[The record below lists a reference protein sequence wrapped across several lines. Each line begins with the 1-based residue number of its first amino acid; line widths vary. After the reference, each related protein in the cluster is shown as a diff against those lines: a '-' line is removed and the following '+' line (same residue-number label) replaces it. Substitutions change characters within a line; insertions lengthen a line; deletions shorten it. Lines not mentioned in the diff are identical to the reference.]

1 MHYTSPIINSTGSD
15 ELRKMVTDRK
25 IPDHEDYKNQ
35 HRIESLVMM
44 EHPEIEKLDWMIEK
58 LAESTQPGGTQKTYI
73 EANLS
78 HWRTIV
84 YNFIR
89 TTATNQWLGVPGDS
103 NAYTD
108 GTYYKGLGLAY
119 RGTDKVLKELI
130 RREWVTKKLGKQY
143 NDRPRVNHYYPSEQ
157 FQSYLID
164 YAMFTDNPDSFGSSL
179 LTINDPDPEYL
190 HFRWKHDHPDYL
202 PLAEINEF
210 ARTQRCACRS
220 AITQSFKH
228 TPFQSGRLITPFQNL
243 HSRNYKVRI
252 NTLINGNPIAEVDFN
267 ANHLRMF
274 LAFNQRDVIGDY
286 DAYEPIAYESGV
298 ERNKVKAFINVGLNS
313 QNFEATKHVIARV
326 YPYVS
331 YEESTKIAGAFNK
344 LYPNLDLHCGFAL
357 AAMQLEG
364 LILKDVLLRGVRA
377 GILALPIHDA
387 VAVEFDHQ
395 DWAKDAMEDAWQT
408 VMSEFHKTAKTSA
421 KIHNVS

>member
-1 MHYTSPIINSTGSD
+1 MHYTSPIINATGSH
-15 ELRKMVTDRK
+15 ELRKMVEHRK

-35 HRIESLVMM
+35 HRIESLVMLD
-44 EHPEIEKLDWMIEK
+44 HPELESLEWMIEK

-73 EANLS
+73 DANLN

-143 NDRPRVNHYYPSEQ
+143 KDKPRVNHYYPSAE

-164 YAMFTDNPDSFGSSL
+164 YGMFTDNPSSFDGPL
-179 LTINDPDPEYL
+179 LTINDPYPEYAQ
-190 HFRWKHDHPDYL
+190 FQWKHDHPDSK
-202 PLAEINEF
+202 PLTEINEF
-210 ARTQRCACRS
+210 ARTQQWACRS

-228 TPFQSGRLITPFQNL
+228 TPIQSGRLITPFQNL
-243 HSRNYKVRI
+243 QSRHYKVRI

-274 LAFNQRDVIGDY
+274 LAFNKRDVIGDY
-286 DAYEPIAYESGV
+286 DAYAPLADESGV
-298 ERNKVKAFINVGLNS
+298 ERKKVKAFINVGLNNQS
-313 QNFEATKHVIARV
+313 FKATKQVVAREFQ
-326 YPYVS
+326 VS
-331 YEESTKIAGAFNK
+331 HADSAKIAEAFAK
-344 LYPNLDLHCGFAL
+344 LYPNLDLHCSFAL
-357 AAMQLEG
+357 TAMQLEG
-364 LILKDVLLRGVRA
+364 LILKDVLLRGVNS

-408 VMSEFHKTAKTSA
+408 VMSEFHKTAKTSVTI
-421 KIHNVS
+421 KFTS

>member
-1 MHYTSPIINSTGSD
+1 MHYTSPIINPIGSD
-15 ELRKMVTDRK
+15 ELRKMVMDRK
-25 IPDHEDYKNQ
+25 IPDHEDYENQ

-44 EHPEIEKLDWMIEK
+44 EHPQLDTLEWMIEK
-58 LAESTQPGGTQKTYI
+58 LAESTQPGKTQKTYI
-73 EANLS
+73 EANLN

-89 TTATNQWLGVPGDS
+89 TTATNQWLGIPGDVHD
-103 NAYTD
+103 YTS
-108 GTYYKGLGLAY
+108 GSYYNGIGLAY
-119 RGTDKVLKELI
+119 KGTRKVLKELE
-130 RREWVTKKLGKQY
+130 RRKWITEEQGKKYQNK
-143 NDRPRVNHYYPSEQ
+143 PRVNHYYPSAE
-157 FQSYLID
+157 FQNYLID
-164 YAMFTDNPDSFGSSL
+164 YAMFTDNPSSFDGPL
-179 LTINDPDPEYL
+179 LTINEPDPEYVQ
-190 HFRWKHDHPDYL
+190 FKWKRDHPDYL

-210 ARTQRCACRS
+210 ARTQQWACRS

-274 LAFNQRDVIGDY
+274 LAFNKRDVIGDY
-286 DAYEPIAYESGV
+286 DAYEPIASESGV
-298 ERNKVKAFINVGLNS
+298 ERKKVKAFINVGLNN
-313 QNFEATKHVIARV
+313 QNFEATKHVIARID
-326 YPYVS
+326 PYVS
-331 YEESTKIAGAFNK
+331 YDESIKIAEAFHK

-357 AAMQLEG
+357 TAMQLEG

-387 VAVEFDHQ
+387 VAVEFEHQ
-395 DWAKDAMEDAWQT
+395 DWAKDAMEDAWQS
-408 VMSEFHKTAKTSA
+408 VVSEFHKTAKASTS
-421 KIHNVS
+421 VTYGG

>member
-1 MHYTSPIINSTGSD
+1 
-15 ELRKMVTDRK
+15 MVEDRK

-35 HRIESLVMM
+35 HRIESLVML
-44 EHPEIEKLDWMIEK
+44 EHPEIEKLDWMIGK
-58 LAESTQPGGTQKTYI
+58 LAESTQPSGTQKTYI
-73 EANLS
+73 EANLN

-89 TTATNQWLGVPGDS
+89 TTATNQWLGIPGNS

-108 GTYYKGLGLAY
+108 GTYYNGLGLAY

-143 NDRPRVNHYYPSEQ
+143 HDRPRVNHYYPSEQ

-164 YAMFTDNPDSFGSSL
+164 YAMFTDNPNSFDGSL
-179 LTINDPDPEYL
+179 LTINEPDPEYL
-190 HFRWKHDHPDYL
+190 QFRWKRDHPDYL

-210 ARTQRCACRS
+210 ARTQQWACRS
-220 AITQSFKH
+220 AITQSFKR

-274 LAFNQRDVIGDY
+274 LAFNKRDVIGDY
-286 DAYEPIAYESGV
+286 DAYEPITFDSGV

-313 QNFEATKHVIARV
+313 QSFEATKRVVAREFQVRHAESIEIA
-326 YPYVS
+326 
-331 YEESTKIAGAFNK
+331 EAFTK
-344 LYPNLDLHCGFAL
+344 LYPNLNLHCGFAL
-357 AAMQLEG
+357 TAMQLEG
-364 LILKDVLLRGVRA
+364 LILKEVLLRGAKA

-387 VAVEFDHQ
+387 VAVEIQNQ
-395 DWAKDAMEDAWQT
+395 DWAKNAMEDTWQS
-408 VMSEFHKTAKTSA
+408 VMSEFHKTAVSRA
-421 KIHNVS
+421 KISLS

>member
-1 MHYTSPIINSTGSD
+1 MHYTPPVINTTGSD
-15 ELRKMVTDRK
+15 ELRKMVEDRK

-35 HRIESLVMM
+35 HRIESLVML
-44 EHPEIEKLDWMIEK
+44 EHPEIEKLDWMIGK
-58 LAESTQPGGTQKTYI
+58 LAESTQPSGTQKTYI
-73 EANLS
+73 EANLN

-89 TTATNQWLGVPGDS
+89 TTATNQWLGIPGNS

-108 GTYYKGLGLAY
+108 GTYYNGLGLAY

-143 NDRPRVNHYYPSEQ
+143 HDRPRVNHYYPSEQ

-164 YAMFTDNPDSFGSSL
+164 YAMFTDNPNSFDGSL
-179 LTINDPDPEYL
+179 LTINEPDPEYL
-190 HFRWKHDHPDYL
+190 QFRWKRDHPDYL

-210 ARTQRCACRS
+210 ARTQQWACRS
-220 AITQSFKH
+220 AITQSFKR

-274 LAFNQRDVIGDY
+274 L
-286 DAYEPIAYESGV
+286 
-298 ERNKVKAFINVGLNS
+298 GL
-313 QNFEATKHVIARV
+313 
-326 YPYVS
+326 
-331 YEESTKIAGAFNK
+331 
-344 LYPNLDLHCGFAL
+344 
-357 AAMQLEG
+357 
-364 LILKDVLLRGVRA
+364 
-377 GILALPIHDA
+377 
-387 VAVEFDHQ
+387 
-395 DWAKDAMEDAWQT
+395 
-408 VMSEFHKTAKTSA
+408 
-421 KIHNVS
+421 